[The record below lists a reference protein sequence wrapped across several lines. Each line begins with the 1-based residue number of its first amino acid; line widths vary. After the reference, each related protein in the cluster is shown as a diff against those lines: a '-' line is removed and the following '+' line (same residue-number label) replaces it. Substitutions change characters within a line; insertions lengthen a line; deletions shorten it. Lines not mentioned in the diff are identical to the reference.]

1 MGKYTLEDIEK
12 VYKQCGVDSQKI
24 KQSDVKFTQ
33 IPNFLMS
40 DQNLKC
46 NISNPIIN
54 KKQLKENNI
63 IFL

>member
-33 IPNFLMS
+33 IPNFLIS

-54 KKQLKENNI
+54 KK
-63 IFL
+63 